1 MGREGISRRSTL
13 TALAAGMTGLASCES
28 LQTDGQQGQTEMET
42 TTITRHGVEGV
53 QMQAAWDGRV
63 VPVAPGLGPS
73 DAIDPS
79 ETDTPLSDA
88 VSIIDEVGEKPGKGA
103 VLLPPQQ
110 ITQDEPVRPS
120 QFIQFLGWGPQTS
133 NVTFTNLSEDGF
145 RVTALKEGKFV
156 YLDGFTISGADKQ
169 QRQDGSAIHFAN
181 DEASP
186 KQFNIG
192 YIAFRE
198 WIDPVLDFENGS
210 LYGSTWRHLDFG
222 WDGNRGREI
231 LLRKNQ
237 SLMGTQIDYISAGN
251 ATGDAVLSTNFA
263 AARIKIGFINI
274 GGSAGQAANITS
286 ARNGRIYIDGIN
298 FESGVS
304 TDKPIVEL
312 QGQAPVRLGHV
323 RNTDATVD
331 SIVRLTAN
339 NANKII
345 EHVRNLNGFGATV
358 RTGKIDL
365 ASEPAGP
372 SYYFGTTEDI
382 TNTAG
387 ATTNRFWALGDMQA
401 ADSSGRPAQN
411 IPSYSGANADDLSTG
426 EIGVDT
432 DPDGNA
438 GPCLVFKGHDGELH
452 RWDSEPVR

>member
-1 MGREGISRRSTL
+1 M
-13 TALAAGMTGLASCES
+13 TALAGCEH
-28 LQTDGQQGQTEMET
+28 LQTDEQQGQTVPET
-42 TTITRHGVEGV
+42 ATTMRHGVEGV

-88 VSIIDEVGEKPGKGA
+88 VSIINEVGEKPGKGA
-103 VLLPPQQ
+103 VLLPPQR

-156 YLDGFTISGADKQ
+156 YLDGFTISGADI
-169 QRQDGSAIHFAN
+169 QRREGGSAIHFTN

-192 YIAFRE
+192 YIAFRD

-210 LYGSTWRHLDFG
+210 PYGSTWRHLDFG
-222 WDGNRGREI
+222 WNSNRGREI

-312 QGQAPVRLGHV
+312 QGQAPIRLGHV
-323 RNTDATVD
+323 QNTDATVD
-331 SIVRLTAN
+331 SIVRLTEN

-345 EHVRNLNGFGATV
+345 EHVRNLSSFGASV

-365 ASEPAGP
+365 ANEPAGP
-372 SYYFGTTEDI
+372 SYYFGTTDDVS
-382 TNTAG
+382 NSAR

-401 ADSSGRPAQN
+401 ADGGSRADRN
-411 IPSYSGANADDLSTG
+411 VPSYSGANADDLSAG

-432 DPDGNA
+432 DPDGSV
-438 GPCLVFKGHDGELH
+438 GPCLVFKDDDGKLH
-452 RWDSEPVR
+452 RWDSEPMR